1 MERRGQSEG
10 KTMTGQ
16 PKVLSTQFVL
26 AVPSLADAWAY
37 WCGVLGFEALESPEG
52 WLFLSLGGHRVML
65 GECPDDLAPAELG
78 SHSYFGYFTL
88 EDLDAY
94 AAEIAARGAII
105 RVGPEDKPWGM
116 REMAVGT
123 PAGHRMMFAQR
134 LG

>member
-1 MERRGQSEG
+1 MERRVRSEG
-10 KTMTGQ
+10 KTMSGQ

-26 AVPSLADAWAY
+26 AVPSLTEAQAY

-65 GECPDDLAPAELG
+65 GECPDDLPPAELG

-105 RVGPEDKPWGM
+105 RAGPADKPWGM
-116 REMAVGT
+116 REMAVAT
-123 PAGHRMMFAQR
+123 PDGHRMMFAQR